1 MPAKNR
7 PRLSAEEIPQSPKPV
22 RNLLRKQKAEQSAD
36 ECRNENDPH
45 RAGMAVNQI
54 RPCNGNQN
62 AEENAPSR
70 IVESLY

>member
-1 MPAKNR
+1 MPAKNQ

-36 ECRNENDPH
+36 ECRNKNDPH
-45 RAGMAVNQI
+45 RAGVAVNSI
-54 RPCNGNQN
+54 RSCNGNQN

-70 IVESLY
+70 IVKSLY